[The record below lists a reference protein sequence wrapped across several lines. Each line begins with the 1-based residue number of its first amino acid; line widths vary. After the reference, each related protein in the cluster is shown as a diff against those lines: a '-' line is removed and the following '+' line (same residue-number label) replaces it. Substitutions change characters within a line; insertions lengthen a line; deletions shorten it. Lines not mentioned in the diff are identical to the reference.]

1 MIKLEELKK
10 EVTTTKFMTTF
21 IVIFIILY
29 IFVSFIKFLGNLP
42 VLIILC
48 VILTF
53 YINKS
58 KLIENSN
65 LIYEMSKVKLTK

>member
-1 MIKLEELKK
+1 MINLEELKK
-10 EVTTTKFMTTF
+10 EITTSKFMTTF

-42 VLIILC
+42 ILIIIC
-48 VILTF
+48 AVLTF

-65 LIYEMSKVKLTK
+65 LIYEMSKVKLK

>member
-10 EVTTTKFMTTF
+10 EMTTNKFITTF

-42 VLIILC
+42 ILIIITIIITYY
-48 VILTF
+48 V
-53 YINKS
+53 NKS

-65 LIYEMSKVKLTK
+65 LIYEVSKLSKKK

>member
-10 EVTTTKFMTTF
+10 EISTSKFMTTF

-42 VLIILC
+42 ILIIIC
-48 VILTF
+48 AVITF

-58 KLIENSN
+58 KLLENSN
-65 LIYEMSKVKLTK
+65 LIYEMSKVKLK

>member
-1 MIKLEELKK
+1 MINLEELKK
-10 EVTTTKFMTTF
+10 EIYTSKFMTTF

-42 VLIILC
+42 ILIIIC
-48 VILTF
+48 VIITF
-53 YINKS
+53 YVNKS

-65 LIYEMSKVKLTK
+65 LIYEMSKVKLK

>member
-1 MIKLEELKK
+1 MINLEELKK
-10 EVTTTKFMTTF
+10 EITTSKFMTTF

-42 VLIILC
+42 ILIIIC
-48 VILTF
+48 TVITF

-58 KLIENSN
+58 KLLENSN
-65 LIYEMSKVKLTK
+65 LIYEMSKVKLK

>member
-10 EVTTTKFMTTF
+10 EMTTNKFITTF

-42 VLIILC
+42 ILII
-48 VILTF
+48 ITIIITY

-65 LIYEMSKVKLTK
+65 LIYEVSKLNKKK

>member
-10 EVTTTKFMTTF
+10 EITTNKFITTF

-42 VLIILC
+42 ILII
-48 VILTF
+48 ITIIITY

-58 KLIENSN
+58 KLLENSN
-65 LIYEMSKVKLTK
+65 LIYEVSKLNKKK

>member
-1 MIKLEELKK
+1 MINLEELKK
-10 EVTTTKFMTTF
+10 EVYTSKFMTTF
-21 IVIFIILY
+21 IVIFLILY

-42 VLIILC
+42 ILIIIC
-48 VILTF
+48 VVLTF

-65 LIYEMSKVKLTK
+65 LIYEMSKVKLK